1 MRNRKKVLAAM
12 MLMAMALTTACGGNK
27 AATDNGG
34 SAAPGGVESEAKA
47 PSGEETVV
55 QIGQTSEVANLN
67 PTIQPRTPDSNVQC
81 MIFSYLVIPDE
92 ELNYI
97 GDLAKNWD
105 VSEDGTTYT
114 FHLQEGVKWH
124 DGEPFT
130 SADVAF
136 TLTSLAAPTYKGGAD
151 SRVVSIVGAK
161 DYQDGNAD
169 SVTGI
174 TTPDDNT
181 VVIQLEEPNAA
192 FLGNMYT
199 CILPKHILGD
209 VDPGTW
215 DTDDFNRNPIGT
227 GKYKFVEWKS
237 GQYIE
242 LEKNPDYFGTQPSI
256 DRVYMKFGDE
266 TTLTASLINGE
277 LDVLY
282 GLSNSEIETVE
293 AVGGVRVE
301 GYDMLTMYYI
311 GLNQLNEDLSDL
323 KVRQALS
330 HGIDKSKIV
339 ATIYGETGYV
349 QDSIFP
355 SNHWTYT
362 DDVTKYPYDPAK
374 AKSLLEEAGYTMN
387 ASTGYYE
394 KNGKTL
400 HLTYDLVTSTDG
412 NAVAQLIQ
420 QQWKDIGVEMEIIEQ
435 DFSTLAYT
443 KLFPSDDNGSPRRVT
458 ADDFAC
464 YTLGFGVEADPD
476 EYRAYLITAED
487 AGTWNFITYSNPE
500 VDKLFNDQL
509 FLTNPEE
516 RAECYH
522 KISKIVSD
530 DIPWIPLYGKKS
542 LAGVND
548 KVQNFAA
555 DFRGITFQIEKWSI
569 AQ

>member
-34 SAAPGGVESEAKA
+34 STAPGGVESEAKA

-215 DTDDFNRNPIGT
+215 DTNDFNRSPIGT

-242 LEKNPDYFGTQPSI
+242 LEKNQDYFGTQPSI
-256 DRVYMKFGDE
+256 DRVYVKFGDE

-349 QDSIFP
+349 QDSVFP

-509 FLTNPEE
+509 FLTDPAE